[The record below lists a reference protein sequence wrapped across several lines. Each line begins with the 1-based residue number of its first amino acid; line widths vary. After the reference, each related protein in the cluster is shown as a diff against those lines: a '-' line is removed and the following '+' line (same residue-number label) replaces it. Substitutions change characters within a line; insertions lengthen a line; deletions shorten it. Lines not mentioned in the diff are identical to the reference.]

1 MPMFSGSTKLTLLAT
16 FLRYI
21 EKPFKG
27 RNPSRGEQFAI
38 EPGDKADQID
48 RQSLAKMLQMCFR
61 HSQIPRTA
69 QIKGTHSLR
78 EGRFNPGTQGI
89 PLLEGFGALD
99 LPGEL
104 ERCVLRLWPDRQRSS
119 LIFGRRVDTK
129 RLGED
134 RGRNQWWKTGS

>member
-1 MPMFSGSTKLTLLAT
+1 LTLLANS
-16 FLRYI
+16 LRCI

-48 RQSLAKMLQMCFR
+48 RCSNAKMLQMCFR

-69 QIKGTHSLR
+69 QIKGTHPWR
-78 EGRFNPGTQGI
+78 DGRFNPGTQGI
-89 PLLEGFGALD
+89 LLLEGFGALD
-99 LPGEL
+99 LPDDL
-104 ERCVLRLWPDRQRSS
+104 ERCVLRLWPDRQGSS
-119 LIFGRRVDTK
+119 LISGRRVDTK
-129 RLGED
+129 RLVED